1 MKKNKLIDK
10 LLLVLT
16 GFSILLFYFIADITL
31 GKIVSKEWAD
41 FTLSSTIYLIII
53 LWGALTFKEFKK
65 IPKFK
70 LLLFWGGFYI
80 LTVSSAFLAF
90 RYELLPM
97 PKSFHVYTLFIVILL
112 ILGSIFLLEYLVKK
126 VKFFRNNKGKQTG
139 GNPKK

>member
-1 MKKNKLIDK
+1 MLNKTIKDK
-10 LLLVLT
+10 LLLIVVGLSMMIFGGT
-16 GFSILLFYFIADITL
+16 IYIILRKSLVKMWANFVMASIA
-31 GKIVSKEWAD
+31 
-41 FTLSSTIYLIII
+41 YLIIM
-53 LWGALTFKEFKK
+53 LGGSLTFKEFKK
-65 IPKFK
+65 IPKHK

-112 ILGSIFLLEYLVKK
+112 ISGSIFLLEYLVKK